1 MAILATLDS
10 SLLRC
15 IKADMSYV
23 FAFSFKGE
31 LTIDDNG
38 SPLWQVAE
46 GREAAHMLL
55 RLYNEQPSE
64 TRRKILDILA
74 ALESAAHTAPPKG

>member
-1 MAILATLDS
+1 MAISATLHS
-10 SLLRC
+10 PLLRY

-23 FAFSFKGE
+23 FAVSFKGE

-38 SPLWQVAE
+38 RPLWQFAE

-55 RLYNEQPSE
+55 RLYDEQPHE
-64 TRRKILDILA
+64 TQRKILNMLA
-74 ALESAAHTAPPKG
+74 ALESENTLHPSM

>member
-1 MAILATLDS
+1 MAITATLDS
-10 SLLRC
+10 TLLRY

-23 FAFSFKGE
+23 FAVSFKGE

-46 GREAAHMLL
+46 GRVAAHMLL
-55 RLYNEQPSE
+55 RLYDKQHGQ
-64 TRRKILDILA
+64 TQHTILDMLA
-74 ALESAAHTAPPKG
+74 AWESANTQHP